1 VTNKDNESRPAVAT
15 SLQTSRRD
23 GDVVVVEFT
32 AGHRHNPFSMGRM
45 AELTELLKQLD
56 AEPDIG
62 CIVLYGGLGRS
73 FAAGG
78 DLSEPS
84 TFTGGSEIDGWID
97 KITDLYV
104 AVAGIECP
112 VVAAI
117 DGYAIGLGLQVALC
131 CDYRVGSTRAKLVMP
146 EFRLGIACNFGAF
159 LLERVVGRAVMQAM
173 LFTCEDWSSDR
184 AFKDGLLHRVAPTD
198 DLLDE
203 AVGDA
208 RRISSYTRAAVRGT
222 RPRMNKP
229 LIKGLEEVRRQGKV
243 SHRRAFA
250 AGEAQVRM
258 RRILASDKAGN

>member
-1 VTNKDNESRPAVAT
+1 MTGDDAASAPVVAT
-15 SLQTSRRD
+15 SLETSRRN
-23 GDVVVVEFT
+23 GDVVVVEFA

-45 AELTELLKQLD
+45 AELTELLRQLD
-56 AEPDIG
+56 TEPDVG
-62 CIVLYGGLGRS
+62 CIVLYGGPGRS

-84 TFTGGSEIDGWID
+84 TFTGGPEIDHWID

-131 CDYRVGSTRAKLVMP
+131 CDYRVGSSRAKLVMP

-159 LLERVVGRAVMQAM
+159 LLERVVGRSAMQAM
-173 LFTCEDWSSDR
+173 LFTCEDWSSER
-184 AFKDGLLHRVAPTD
+184 ALNDGLLHRVVATD

-203 AVGDA
+203 AVGNA
-208 RRISSYTRAAVRGT
+208 QQIAGYTRAAVRGT
-222 RPRMNKP
+222 RPRMNEP
-229 LIKGLEEVRRQGKV
+229 LVRGLEEVRGQGKV
-243 SHRRAFA
+243 SHRRAFS

-258 RRILASDKAGN
+258 RAILGSDKAGN

>member
-1 VTNKDNESRPAVAT
+1 LTSEDTEAGPVVAT
-15 SLQTSRRD
+15 SLETSRRD
-23 GDVVVVEFT
+23 GDVVVVEFA
-32 AGHRHNPFSMGRM
+32 AGHRHNPFSMRRM
-45 AELTELLKQLD
+45 AELTELLGQLD

-62 CIVLYGGLGRS
+62 CIVLYGGPGRS

-84 TFTGGSEIDGWID
+84 TFTGGPEIDDWID
-97 KITDLYV
+97 KITELYV

-112 VVAAI
+112 VIAAI

-131 CDYRVGSTRAKLVMP
+131 CDYRVGSARAKLVMP

-159 LLERVVGRAVMQAM
+159 LLERIVGRAVMQAM

-184 AFKDGLLHRVAPTD
+184 ALTDGLLHRVVATD

-203 AVGDA
+203 AVSDA
-208 RRISSYTRAAVRGT
+208 RRISGYTRAAVRGT
-222 RPRMNKP
+222 RPRMNQP
-229 LIKGLEEVRRQGKV
+229 LVRGLEEVRQQGKV
-243 SHRRAFA
+243 SHRRAFS

-258 RRILASDKAGN
+258 RGILGDRTRN

>member
-1 VTNKDNESRPAVAT
+1 MASENIESRPVVTT
-15 SLQTSRRD
+15 SLETSLRD
-23 GDVVVVEFT
+23 GDVVVVEF
-32 AGHRHNPFSMGRM
+32 AVGHRHNPFSMGRM
-45 AELTELLKQLD
+45 AELTKLLRQLD
-56 AEPDIG
+56 ADPDVG
-62 CIVLYGGLGRS
+62 CIVLYGGPGRS

-84 TFTGGSEIDGWID
+84 KFTGGPEIDGWID

-131 CDYRVGSTRAKLVMP
+131 CDYRVGSSRAKLVMP

-173 LFTCEDWSSDR
+173 LFTCEDWPSER
-184 AFKDGLLHRVAPTD
+184 ALNDGLLHRVVATG

-203 AVGDA
+203 AVNNA
-208 RRISSYTRAAVRGT
+208 RQIARYTRAAVRGT
-222 RPRMNKP
+222 RPRMNEP
-229 LIKGLEEVRRQGKV
+229 ITRGLEDVRRQGKV
-243 SHRRAFA
+243 SHRRAFS

-258 RRILASDKAGN
+258 RAILGSDEEGS